1 MTTAD
6 VFPYL
11 TAASHA
17 DKSCWFNYHT
27 DLHHYEEFLH
37 VSGEQLVIVKSLNG
51 APPDRMT
58 SRIDMVQQICKSL
71 AGRMKLNTRTPGG
84 LPALMMSRNQFQHIL
99 RQSEYMDLE
108 QLTTSLSEMTDDVE
122 STIALARCIKK
133 PMAHGEIRLFTRTKG
148 GWDVQNAQFMNNV
161 HMNWL
166 IRFSTKTDEDWL
178 IATPTPKAK
187 FLEMLQLWLMQPAE
201 SWTKDNKMVSF
212 HL

>member
-6 VFPYL
+6 AFRYL
-11 TAASHA
+11 TAASHV
-17 DKSCWFNYHT
+17 DKACWLNYYT
-27 DLHHYEEFLH
+27 NAQTYEECFH

-51 APPDRMT
+51 ASPDRMT
-58 SRIDMVQQICKSL
+58 IGINMVQQICKSL
-71 AGRMKLNTRTPGG
+71 AGRMKLNARTPEG
-84 LPALMMSRNQFQHIL
+84 LPALMMSKNQFQHIV

-122 STIALARCIKK
+122 STIALARCLKK

-148 GWDVQNAQFMNNV
+148 GWDVQNAQFMNND

-166 IRFSTKTDEDWL
+166 IRFSAKTDEDWL